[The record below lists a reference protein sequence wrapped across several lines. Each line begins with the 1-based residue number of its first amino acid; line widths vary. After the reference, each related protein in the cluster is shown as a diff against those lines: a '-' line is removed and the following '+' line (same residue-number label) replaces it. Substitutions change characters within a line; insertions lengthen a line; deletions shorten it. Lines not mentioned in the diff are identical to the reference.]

1 MLKSFRDSA
10 VEFRQNLQGLVMSDF
25 MVRIYYEDTDCGG
38 IVYHTNYIKYCE
50 RARSEI
56 FFGEGAMP
64 NTDSIGLVV
73 RKMNAEFLDSAR
85 LGDLLRVKTRIL
97 KLGGS
102 SLTLKQEIF
111 LVDSCESWGDSCE
124 SNKKSAPRGSI
135 LDEKSGLC
143 SYEQGNKAKSPIDEA
158 SGKLPDLSL
167 KDNALLIFEC
177 EVKLACIDIKR
188 KKIAKIPPQI
198 LAILQTKF

>member
-1 MLKSFRDSA
+1 MRDFIKNMLKSFRDSA

-56 FFGEGAMP
+56 FFDANAMP

-111 LVDSCESWGDSCE
+111 LVDSCESWGNSCE
-124 SNKKSAPRGSI
+124 SKA
-135 LDEKSGLC
+135 EK
-143 SYEQGNKAKSPIDEA
+143 
-158 SGKLPDLSL
+158 
-167 KDNALLIFEC
+167 LIFSC
-177 EVKLACIDIKR
+177 EVKLACIDITR
-188 KKIAKIPPQI
+188 GKIAKIPPQI

>member
-1 MLKSFRDSA
+1 MR
-10 VEFRQNLQGLVMSDF
+10 DF

-56 FFGEGAMP
+56 FFSAGAMP

-73 RKMNAEFLDSAR
+73 RKINAEFLDSAR
-85 LGDLLRVKTRIL
+85 LGDLLNVKTQIL
-97 KLGGS
+97 KLGSS

-111 LVDSCESWGDSCE
+111 LDDSCV
-124 SNKKSAPRGSI
+124 
-135 LDEKSGLC
+135 C
-143 SYEQGNKAKSPIDEA
+143 SHDLQGNSNESKANK
-158 SGKLPDLSL
+158 
-167 KDNALLIFEC
+167 LIFSC
-177 EVKLACIDIKR
+177 EVKLACIDIKC

-198 LAILQTKF
+198 LAILQSFF

>member
-1 MLKSFRDSA
+1 MCDFIKSMLKKFRDSA

-25 MVRIYYEDTDCGG
+25 RVRIYYEDTDCGG

-56 FFGEGAMP
+56 FFSKGAMP
-64 NTDSIGLVV
+64 NTDTIGLVV

-85 LGDLLRVKTRIL
+85 LGDLLSVRTRIL

-111 LVDSCESWGDSCE
+111 LVDSCEFSG
-124 SNKKSAPRGSI
+124 
-135 LDEKSGLC
+135 EK
-143 SYEQGNKAKSPIDEA
+143 
-158 SGKLPDLSL
+158 
-167 KDNALLIFEC
+167 LIFTC
-177 EVKLACIDIKR
+177 EIKLACIDIKH
-188 KKIAKIPPQI
+188 KKIAKIPSEI
-198 LAILQTKF
+198 LRILQNNFLGGKN